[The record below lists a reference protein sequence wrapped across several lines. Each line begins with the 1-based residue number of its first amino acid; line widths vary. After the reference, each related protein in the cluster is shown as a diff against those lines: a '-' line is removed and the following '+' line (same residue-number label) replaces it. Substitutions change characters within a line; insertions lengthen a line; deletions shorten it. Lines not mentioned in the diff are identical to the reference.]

1 MFGITGAGLSVAKY
15 YSNDHKKARWN
26 RDAWDRVSR
35 IYAPFTQSADP
46 TNISIAKYVLASE
59 LSIIDVN
66 AKVLI
71 WDAVMARDLRIT
83 GSIRGQSSNPEAPV
97 GFDVS
102 NPWQVCTS
110 FPDEFVRGILTLL
123 EIA

>member
-1 MFGITGAGLSVAKY
+1 MFGITGAGLSVVKY

-71 WDAVMARDLRIT
+71 WDVSDGERSSDNWIYKRSIFQSRSSRRFRREQSMA
-83 GSIRGQSSNPEAPV
+83 GMY
-97 GFDVS
+97 
-102 NPWQVCTS
+102 
-110 FPDEFVRGILTLL
+110 ILP
-123 EIA
+123 